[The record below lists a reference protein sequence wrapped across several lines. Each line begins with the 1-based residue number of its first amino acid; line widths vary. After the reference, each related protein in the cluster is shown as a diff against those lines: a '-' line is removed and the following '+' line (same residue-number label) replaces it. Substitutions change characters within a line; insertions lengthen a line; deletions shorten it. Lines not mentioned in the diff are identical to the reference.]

1 MSAHSGSFVSGLPAR
16 QDAAAAARARTQAG
30 QAPGFT
36 PADLIARIEQAFGA
50 EGEAVPRPHHFSPAD
65 RNSNPTEGWD
75 PLDADAG
82 PSAYIDPLEAAR
94 TAGYE
99 DGIAAATLAARAE
112 AERDRALLGAIAA
125 SLKTGGAVDR
135 DRLAQALRRTV
146 LLLVSRMVGEIGV
159 SAELLGKRVTAAADL
174 LADASESA
182 MLRVHPDDVVL
193 LDGHLPPTIFAVGDA
208 AVARGSFVMEAAST
222 IVEDGPELWLEQLSA
237 AIDRAALPAC

>member
-1 MSAHSGSFVSGLPAR
+1 MSAHSGSFVIGLPAR
-16 QDAAAAARARTQAG
+16 QDAAAAALGRSRADQT
-30 QAPGFT
+30 PGFT
-36 PADLIARIEQAFGA
+36 PADLIARIEQAFGG
-50 EGEAVPRPHHFSPAD
+50 EGDAAGRPRHFSPAD
-65 RNSNPTEGWD
+65 RESNPTEGWD
-75 PLDADAG
+75 PLDADAAT
-82 PSAYIDPLEAAR
+82 SAYIDPLEAAR

-99 DGIAAATLAARAE
+99 DGIAAATLASRAE
-112 AERDRALLGAIAA
+112 VERDRALVDAIAA
-125 SLKTGGAVDR
+125 ALKTGGAVDR
-135 DRLAQALRRTV
+135 DQLAQALRRTV

-159 SAELLGKRVTAAADL
+159 SAELLGKRVAAAADL

-182 MLRVHPDDVVL
+182 MLRVHPDDVTL